1 MKQRYGR
8 GGLAHAGRFCD
19 VFAHLAKVLRAAR
32 MRFGPCVCHSKSGAS
47 SLSVIINLSPTE
59 GVTPVYVRE
68 QIANLPGGC
77 APTSIGA
84 RRRRSL

>member
-1 MKQRYGR
+1 MAEVVWHTQTGPVMCLLILQR
-8 GGLAHAGRFCD
+8 CC
-19 VFAHLAKVLRAAR
+19 AR
-32 MRFGPCVCHSKSGAS
+32 HIPDENWPMRLPLKEWGEWP
-47 SLSVIINLSPTE
+47 LSDLNLSPTE